1 MFRQTR
7 GGTEVEIEIFALCD
21 AATDY
26 SGKLNLLGTFDFIWA
41 KQFPATHPHCS
52 VALRVRF
59 ERIEEGDHRVR
70 ISIVD
75 EDGKP
80 IGPSVDGGIGVK
92 FPPNLPS
99 ICANMVLN
107 ITGMKFEKPGW
118 YSIDL
123 AIDNRHEKSLPLT
136 VSLVE
141 PKPQPQG

>member
-1 MFRQTR
+1 M
-7 GGTEVEIEIFALCD
+7 EIEIFALCD

-26 SGKLNLLGTFDFIWA
+26 GGKLNLLGTFDFIRT
-41 KQFPATHPHCS
+41 KQLPATHPHCA

-75 EDGKP
+75 DDGKSISP
-80 IGPSVDGGIGVK
+80 NVDGNIGVK
-92 FPPNLPS
+92 CPPNLSS

-107 ITGMKFEKPGW
+107 INGMKFEKPGR
-118 YSIDL
+118 YSVDL

-136 VSLVE
+136 IVLVD
-141 PKPQPQG
+141 PNLQLQG

>member
-1 MFRQTR
+1 M
-7 GGTEVEIEIFALCD
+7 EVEIFALCD

-26 SGKLNLLGTFDFIWA
+26 GGKLNLLGTFDSIWA

-75 EDGKP
+75 EDGKS
-80 IGPSVDGGIGVK
+80 IGPSIDGSIGVK
-92 FPPNLPS
+92 FPSNSLS
-99 ICANMVLN
+99 VCANMVLN
-107 ITGMKFEKPGW
+107 ITGMKFEKPGR
-118 YSIDL
+118 YSVDL

-136 VSLVE
+136 VLLVE
-141 PKPQPQG
+141 PKLQP

>member
-1 MFRQTR
+1 
-7 GGTEVEIEIFALCD
+7 VEIEIFALCD

-26 SGKLNLLGTFDFIWA
+26 GGKLNLLGTFDFIRT
-41 KQFPATHPHCS
+41 KQFPATHPHCA

-75 EDGKP
+75 DDGKSISP
-80 IGPSVDGGIGVK
+80 NVDGNIGVK
-92 FPPNLPS
+92 CPQNLSS

-107 ITGMKFEKPGW
+107 INGMKFEKPGR
-118 YSIDL
+118 YSVDL

-136 VSLVE
+136 IVLVD
-141 PKPQPQG
+141 PNLQLQG